1 MRNLLKNK
9 CFYLWSVCFLL
20 GGVAIGLPFSIE
32 GFSFSSK
39 IELFDLI
46 SLIVTV
52 ILAIY
57 VATSLERRVQDDR
70 IEKELHIEQI
80 NKIEQSLREIEDILR
95 GENIQYNDVISRI
108 SKIRI
113 KKNNIF
119 SALQECLPEH
129 NSSIKE
135 KVNSITQTIDSLKRL
150 LTDTSVDSGP
160 DVVMKDGIL
169 TYSLTRVSDINNAI
183 CGLENDLYR
192 LKIILNRI

>member
-9 CFYLWSVCFLL
+9 CFYLWSVSLLL

-119 SALQECLPEH
+119 SALQECLPRH